1 MHFTLLS
8 PLLEHFYTGLQ
19 RHDSQ
24 VNSVR
29 ELFKSPTDSA
39 CLLVSIKEKIL
50 HLA

>member
-1 MHFTLLS
+1 MHFTLLG
-8 PLLEHFYTGLQ
+8 PPLEHVCTSLQ

-24 VNSVR
+24 AKSVR

-50 HLA
+50 HMA